1 MTILDNRTLP
11 NSHVLTASLLHYLCP
26 FTCVPKTVVSAAFAA
41 QVASAAFAAF
51 ARPRVPQFSSDC
63 RICRAFEQRTA
74 FSRLLGTTQFR
85 VPFICYWFRQSCDMS
100 RDYVL
105 FVDWRKVSSSG
116 LIVGG
121 VSGEK

>member
-1 MTILDNRTLP
+1 M
-11 NSHVLTASLLHYLCP
+11 
-26 FTCVPKTVVSAAFAA
+26 PKTVVSAAFAA
-41 QVASAAFAAF
+41 HATSAAFAALV
-51 ARPRVPQFSSDC
+51 RPRVPQFSSFC
-63 RICRAFEQRTA
+63 CVCRACEQRTA

-116 LIVGG
+116 LIVEE
-121 VSGEK
+121 VS